1 MILLR
6 IEIVLVFIHIKI
18 CKNEFLEVHLCQLID
33 SYISSEC
40 LLTFGSTFLN
50 LQSHPATMSM
60 VSYVYL
66 TITVYF
72 TRVEVLKANIC
83 KTISY
88 HLTASLSLVITMS
101 LEDIIVYCLL
111 VGKYAA
117 L

>member
-1 MILLR
+1 MIA
-6 IEIVLVFIHIKI
+6 IFPQSVL
-18 CKNEFLEVHLCQLID
+18 
-33 SYISSEC
+33 SISQPPC
-40 LLTFGSTFLN
+40 
-50 LQSHPATMSM
+50 HPATMSI

-88 HLTASLSLVITMS
+88 HLTVSLSLLITMS